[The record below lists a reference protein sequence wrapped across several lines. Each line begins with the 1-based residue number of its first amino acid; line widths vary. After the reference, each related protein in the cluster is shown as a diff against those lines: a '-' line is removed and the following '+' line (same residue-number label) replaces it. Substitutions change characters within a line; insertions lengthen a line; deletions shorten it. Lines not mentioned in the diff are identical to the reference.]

1 MLFNI
6 LVAEVPT
13 LFYIQG
19 FKLQG
24 KAHVIEDWKS
34 NLFQIPPS
42 SDMVSQNFQKIC
54 EFNEIFFKITSHMK
68 KKISESLIFR

>member
-19 FKLQG
+19 FKLPW
-24 KAHVIEDWKS
+24 VEEWKS

-42 SDMVSQNFQKIC
+42 SDTVSQNFQKNC